1 VFRRR
6 FILIALI
13 ALVLLSGCGRSG
25 EKVLTLAV
33 GGAPKE
39 IEVWEAA
46 LARFEAETGIRVSLI
61 RQPTDT
67 AQRRQ
72 GLVVPLQAGQA
83 DPDVFLMD
91 VAWLAQFAASDWL
104 APLDEFMAQGGL
116 DRSVFF
122 ERVLALADVLQDR
135 LVALPM
141 NLDGGL
147 LYYRADLLE
156 KFGLPAPPRTWAEL
170 VRQALLVQEKLRPE
184 RPGFY
189 GFVWPGAQY
198 EGLICVFLEF
208 AASNQ
213 AARLIEGGRVRLNT
227 PANLAALSLMRDLI
241 GKFKVSPPNTYS
253 AMKEEEV
260 RLQFQRGDALFER
273 NWPYAWGLHQAPDS
287 PVRGRVGLAR
297 LPHFQG
303 GRSASTLGGWHLG
316 LSRFSESQ
324 PRAWRLIEFLVS
336 AETQKRFALDLGWT
350 PGRRDVYA
358 DPEVLGRMPH
368 FRELKDV
375 FENLQPRPIAPYWS
389 QVSRVL
395 QRHLNAAL
403 GGGCSPEEALRQA
416 EAEARA
422 VVERYAGQ

>member
-6 FILIALI
+6 LILIAL
-13 ALVLLSGCGRSG
+13 AVLVLLSGCGRSG
-25 EKVLTLAV
+25 DKVLSLAV
-33 GGAPKE
+33 GGAPGE
-39 IEVWEAA
+39 IEVWEAV
-46 LARFEAETGIRVSLI
+46 LANFEAETGIKVSLI

-91 VAWLAQFAASDWL
+91 VAWLAQFAASGWL
-104 APLDEFMAQGGL
+104 APLDEFMAQGGP

-122 ERVLALADVLQDR
+122 ERVLALADVLQGR

-156 KFGLPAPPRTWAEL
+156 RFGLPGPPRTWAEL
-170 VRQALLVQEKLRPE
+170 VRQAQLVQEKLRPE
-184 RPGFY
+184 RPGFC

-198 EGLICVFLEF
+198 EGLVCVFLEF

-213 AARLIEGGRVRLNT
+213 AAELIEGGRVRLNT
-227 PANLAALSLMRDLI
+227 PANLAALALMRDLI
-241 GKFKVSPPNTYS
+241 GKFKVSPPNTCS

-260 RLQFQRGDALFER
+260 RLQFQRGEALFER

-303 GRSASTLGGWHLG
+303 GQSAATLGGWHLG

-336 AETQKRFALDLGWT
+336 AGTQKRFALELGWA

-358 DPEVLGRMPH
+358 DPEVLGRLPH
-368 FRELKDV
+368 FRELQDV
-375 FENLQPRPIAPYWS
+375 FENLQPRPIVPYWS
-389 QVSRVL
+389 QVSTVL
-395 QRHLNAAL
+395 QRRLNAAL
-403 GGGCSPEEALRQA
+403 GGGCSPEEALRRA
-416 EAEARA
+416 EAEAGA
-422 VVERYAGQ
+422 VVERYAGR